1 MRLSDI
7 MSAMHL
13 SSYAEAAMVLFML
26 AFLAIGIQVLRG
38 REAGTWERARH
49 LPLEPEDATPA
60 KADGFTLPRDNRT
73 NRS

>member
-13 SSYAEAAMVLFML
+13 SSYAEAALVLFML
-26 AFLAIGIQVLRG
+26 AFLAIGIQVLRS
-38 REAGTWERARH
+38 REASTWERARH
-49 LPLEPEDATPA
+49 LPLEPEGATPEQGAATPA
-60 KADGFTLPRDNRT
+60 AEVRT